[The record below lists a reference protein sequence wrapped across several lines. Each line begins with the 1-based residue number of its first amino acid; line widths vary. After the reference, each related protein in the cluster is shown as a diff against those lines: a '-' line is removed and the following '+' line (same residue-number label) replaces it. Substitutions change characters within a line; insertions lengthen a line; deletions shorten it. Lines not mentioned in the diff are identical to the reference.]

1 MSKAGGLKQNIRQI
15 RQTRMEQVPKI
26 CFCHVPKCAG
36 TALVAALQNYYSPL
50 DRLLFPNFYMN
61 LAASGEA
68 AEATSEAMTQVREN
82 VLAYALATGRYKYA
96 GGHVPCRPKLVATF
110 RDRWNFIT
118 VLRDPVERWL
128 SGYVYDRYKT
138 ESWSKTGMEIE
149 EYLRSDAG
157 VVSGRAYLWYFSNMP
172 DDASVRDFEPYV
184 EEAVENLQQFALVG
198 AMENMA
204 ALAEGFGRV
213 FGKPLKIS
221 SVNRSP
227 NPGGK
232 QDIRQNTALMEHIR
246 EVCRPD
252 MVLYT
257 RLLEIGVLPAPQ
269 PRTSSV

>member
-1 MSKAGGLKQNIRQI
+1 MIKVAGLKQNIRQI
-15 RQTRMEQVPKI
+15 RQQRLEQIPKI

-36 TALVAALQNYYSPL
+36 TALVSALRNHYSPL
-50 DRLLFPNFYMN
+50 DQLLLPNFYMD
-61 LAASGEA
+61 LEASGKA
-68 AEATSEAMTQVREN
+68 AEATSESMTQVRED
-82 VLAYALATGRYKYA
+82 VLAYILATGRYKYA
-96 GGHVPCRPKLVATF
+96 GGHVPCRPRLVETF
-110 RDRWNFIT
+110 RDRWSFVT
-118 VLRDPVERWL
+118 VLRDPVERWT

-138 ESWSKTGMEIE
+138 EAWSKTKMEIE

-184 EEAVENLQQFALVG
+184 TEAVENLRQFALVG
-198 AMENMA
+198 SMENMG
-204 ALAEGFGRV
+204 ALADDFSRV

-232 QDIRQNTALMEHIR
+232 QDIRQNAALMAHIR

-252 MVLYT
+252 IMLYT
-257 RLLEIGVLPAPQ
+257 RLLEVGLLPAPK
-269 PRTSSV
+269 PPV